1 MPPMDVRRAPLNE
14 RARRPTACC
23 RALERGAIAR
33 GQAVHPQ
40 EQHGPDDG
48 QHDAPQREAVQAG
61 TSDQVAEEATDESPD
76 DPDQHRDDDATR
88 ILPGHERLGDRTSD
102 QSEHDPSEDSHSTAS
117 DGVSGRQCALLSQR
131 AYQLRSRASGSRA
144 GELCGALEFAMA
156 ATLSP
161 HAADD
166 DLTAKRYDRR
176 LVRRLL
182 VYVRPYK
189 RLVAGALILL
199 MTDGLLQLIGPILTQ
214 RVIDVALPTRD
225 AGMAGRS
232 ALLYAASLV
241 LAFGCSYGET
251 MLPALLGQRVMR
263 DLRQQLFVH
272 VQRLPI
278 VFYDRTP
285 VGRLVTRVTSD
296 VESLNELFT
305 AGVVAGLGDLFTLLA
320 IAVMMVVIDWR
331 LALAAF
337 AVIPL
342 VYLTSHLFQSR
353 VRIAYR
359 DIRTRLARINA
370 YLQERITGIRV
381 VQLFG
386 REAGETQRFATLNR
400 AHLDAN
406 LRSITIYALYFP
418 AIEFLTSVALAVL
431 LVAGAQRVGVGSLSV
446 GVVAAFL
453 QLLRRFYQPLQD
465 LADKFNTL
473 QQAMAAS
480 ERIFLLLDTEPAVV
494 PLAAD
499 RETVPVLH
507 AAPVD
512 GAAEVPRGVTIA
524 FEDVWFHYGERWS
537 TPVWVLRGV
546 SFTTRPGETVAL
558 VGHTGAGK
566 TTIVN
571 LLLRFYEPQRGRITA
586 NGVDVRDL
594 PLDEWRRLIGYVQQ
608 DIFLFAADVR
618 ANVRLDAPLDDAA
631 VMAAAARVGADRVI
645 ARLPSGLDRVLGERG
660 ASVSVGERQLLS
672 FARALAADPAVL
684 VLDEATSAVDSE
696 AEAEIQRG
704 LAGLVRGRTTIAIAH
719 PLSTIVAAEESL
731 VLLHGEPRAR
741 GTHAQLRARGG
752 LYERLYRL
760 QAGEGPEPDVRAV
773 TLASLP
779 SGG

>member
-1 MPPMDVRRAPLNE
+1 
-14 RARRPTACC
+14 
-23 RALERGAIAR
+23 
-33 GQAVHPQ
+33 
-40 EQHGPDDG
+40 
-48 QHDAPQREAVQAG
+48 
-61 TSDQVAEEATDESPD
+61 
-76 DPDQHRDDDATR
+76 
-88 ILPGHERLGDRTSD
+88 
-102 QSEHDPSEDSHSTAS
+102 
-117 DGVSGRQCALLSQR
+117 
-131 AYQLRSRASGSRA
+131 
-144 GELCGALEFAMA
+144 MA

-161 HAADD
+161 HATDEDAS
-166 DLTAKRYDRR
+166 AKRYDRR

-182 VYVRPYK
+182 VYVRPYMT
-189 RLVAGALILL
+189 LVAGALVLL
-199 MTDGLLQLIGPILTQ
+199 MTEGLLQLVGPLLTE
-214 RVIDVALPTRD
+214 RVIDVALPARD
-225 AGMAGRS
+225 AAMAMHA
-232 ALLYAASLV
+232 ALLYAVSLIV
-241 LAFGCSYGET
+241 AFGCSYGET
-251 MLPALLGQRVMR
+251 ILTALLGQRVMR
-263 DLRQQLFVH
+263 DLRQQLFEH

-278 VFYDRTP
+278 TFYDRMP

-320 IAVMMVVIDWR
+320 IAVLMIATDWR

-342 VYLTSHLFQSR
+342 VYLTSHLFQTR
-353 VRIAYR
+353 VRVAYR
-359 DIRTRLARINA
+359 EIRARLARINA

-386 REAGETQRFATLNR
+386 RETSEVRRFAGLNR

-418 AIEFLTSVALAVL
+418 AIEFLTSLALAVL
-431 LVAGAQRVGVGSLSV
+431 LVAGARRVGAGTLTV

-480 ERIFLLLDTEPAVV
+480 ERIFLLLDTPAASTRPEP
-494 PLAAD
+494 
-499 RETVPVLH
+499 
-507 AAPVD
+507 
-512 GAAEVPRGVTIA
+512 GARRMPRGTPVTIA
-524 FEDVWFHYGERWS
+524 FEDVWFHYGDADDGA
-537 TPVWVLRGV
+537 PAWVLRGIDFV
-546 SFTTRPGETVAL
+546 ARPGETVAL

-586 NGVDVRDL
+586 NGVDIRDL

-618 ANVRLDAPLDDAA
+618 ANVRLDAPIDDAA
-631 VMAAAARVGADRVI
+631 VLRAAARVGADRVI
-645 ARLPSGLDRVLGERG
+645 ARLPSGLDQVLGERG
-660 ASVSVGERQLLS
+660 SSVSVGERQLLS
-672 FARALAADPAVL
+672 FARALASDPAVL

-704 LAGLVRGRTTIAIAH
+704 LDALMSGRTTIAIAH
-719 PLSTIVAAEESL
+719 RLSTIVRADEIL
-731 VLLHGEPRAR
+731 VLHHGEVRER
-741 GTHAQLRARGG
+741 GTHAQLRAAGG

-760 QAGEGPEPDVRAV
+760 QAGAAPRDEMRPG

-779 SGG
+779 SAG

>member
-1 MPPMDVRRAPLNE
+1 
-14 RARRPTACC
+14 
-23 RALERGAIAR
+23 
-33 GQAVHPQ
+33 
-40 EQHGPDDG
+40 
-48 QHDAPQREAVQAG
+48 
-61 TSDQVAEEATDESPD
+61 
-76 DPDQHRDDDATR
+76 
-88 ILPGHERLGDRTSD
+88 
-102 QSEHDPSEDSHSTAS
+102 
-117 DGVSGRQCALLSQR
+117 
-131 AYQLRSRASGSRA
+131 
-144 GELCGALEFAMA
+144 MA

-161 HAADD
+161 HATDEDA
-166 DLTAKRYDRR
+166 TAKRYDRR

-189 RLVAGALILL
+189 QLVAGALMLL
-199 MTDGLLQLIGPILTQ
+199 MTEGLLQLVGPILTQ
-214 RVIDVALPTRD
+214 RVIDVALPAHD
-225 AGMAGRS
+225 AAMAARV
-232 ALLYAASLV
+232 ALLYAASLLV
-241 LAFGCSYGET
+241 AFGCSYGET
-251 MLPALLGQRVMR
+251 MLTALLGQRVMR
-263 DLRQQLFVH
+263 DLRRQLFEH

-278 VFYDRTP
+278 AFYDRTP

-320 IAVMMVVIDWR
+320 IAVMMIVTDWQ

-342 VYLTSHLFQSR
+342 VYLTSHLFQTR

-359 DIRTRLARINA
+359 EIRTRLARINA

-386 REAGETQRFATLNR
+386 REASETKRFATLNQG
-400 AHLDAN
+400 HLDAN

-431 LVAGAQRVGVGSLSV
+431 LVAGARRVGTGTLTV

-480 ERIFLLLDTEPAVV
+480 ERIFMLLDT
-494 PLAAD
+494 
-499 RETVPVLH
+499 PVGATLPDPG
-507 AAPVD
+507 ARRLPYGAP
-512 GAAEVPRGVTIA
+512 VTIA
-524 FEDVWFHYGERWS
+524 FENVWFHYGDADDGAPS
-537 TPVWVLRGV
+537 WVLRDV
-546 SFTTRPGETVAL
+546 SFVARPGETVAL

-586 NGVDVRDL
+586 NGIDVRDL

-618 ANVRLDAPLDDAA
+618 TNVRLDAPIDDAA
-631 VMAAAARVGADRVI
+631 VMRAAARVGADRVI
-645 ARLPSGLDRVLGERG
+645 GRLSSGLDQVLGERG

-704 LAGLVRGRTTIAIAH
+704 LAVLMSGRTTIAIAH
-719 PLSTIVAAEESL
+719 RLSTIVRADEIL
-731 VLLHGEPRAR
+731 VLHHGEVRER
-741 GTHAQLRARGG
+741 GTHAQLRAKGG

-760 QAGEGPEPDVRAV
+760 QAGAV
-773 TLASLP
+773 PSAESGAGTLASVP
-779 SGG
+779 SVG